1 MAMAEEQDKKLIID
15 EDWKKEA
22 QQEKEVLAAQE
33 EQEKEKQKEA
43 KERRPL
49 PPVSFPGL
57 ISVFATQAYLA
68 LGILR
73 IKEDEEREP
82 DFEMAKYNID
92 MLAMLEEKTQ
102 GNLSAD
108 EKKVLEEALQQ
119 LRMTFVTLS
128 K

>member
-1 MAMAEEQDKKLIID
+1 MAEDKKLIID

-33 EQEKEKQKEA
+33 EQEKEKKKATGEHG
-43 KERRPL
+43 PL
-49 PPVSFPGL
+49 PPVSFAGL
-57 ISVFATQAYLA
+57 VSVFATQAYLA
-68 LGILR
+68 LGVLR
-73 IKEDEEREP
+73 IKEDEERQP

-92 MLAMLEEKTQ
+92 MLVMLEEKTQ
-102 GNLSAD
+102 GNLSAS
-108 EKKVLEEALQQ
+108 EKKMLEEAIQQ